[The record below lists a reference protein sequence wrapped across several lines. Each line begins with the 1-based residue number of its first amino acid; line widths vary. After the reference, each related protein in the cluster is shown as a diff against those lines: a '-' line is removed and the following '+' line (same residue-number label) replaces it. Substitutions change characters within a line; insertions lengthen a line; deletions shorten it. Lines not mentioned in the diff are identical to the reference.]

1 MSKSGV
7 SASFGPRGLSV
18 TAGKRGTPL
27 NLGLPGTGL
36 SYRERL
42 DSPSTGRPASE
53 LSGPVNFEVDSGGV
67 LRFTDAAGHEL
78 PAAVVRRIK
87 AQRANEI
94 TEVLNR
100 AAEKINRDLAACLG
114 VHLATPSPTSA
125 PICLP
130 AFDSPAPQPPTREAL
145 SLMDKL
151 LFRAGEIEQDYA
163 AAQARHD
170 LELAAW
176 QAERDAHEKERA
188 EVDKAFR
195 LAAKGYSAHMEAA
208 LDLVLSGIAWPKQTQ
223 VAYLFSH
230 DNSGIAVDVD
240 LPDEDE
246 TPRISAEVRTTGKL
260 AMKKRSDAQCRRDV
274 VALAFASLFRVAGEV
289 FAALPAIERVLVSGY
304 IQRIDQATG
313 HPYDEYV
320 ISAIID
326 RAQWQRIDFERL
338 HAVDPAATFATFD
351 ARFGL
356 DRSSR
361 FKPIQPYDIED
372 LG

>member
-1 MSKSGV
+1 V
-7 SASFGPRGLSV
+7 
-18 TAGKRGTPL
+18 
-27 NLGLPGTGL
+27 
-36 SYRERL
+36 
-42 DSPSTGRPASE
+42 
-53 LSGPVNFEVDSGGV
+53 
-67 LRFTDAAGHEL
+67 
-78 PAAVVRRIK
+78 
-87 AQRANEI
+87 
-94 TEVLNR
+94 
-100 AAEKINRDLAACLG
+100 
-114 VHLATPSPTSA
+114 
-125 PICLP
+125 
-130 AFDSPAPQPPTREAL
+130 
-145 SLMDKL
+145 
-151 LFRAGEIEQDYA
+151 
-163 AAQARHD
+163 ARHD

-208 LDLVLSGIAWPKQTQ
+208 LDFVLSGIAWPKQTQ

-230 DNSGIAVDVD
+230 DNSGIAVDID

-260 AMKKRSDAQCRRDV
+260 AMKKRSDAQCRRDF

-289 FAALPAIERVLVSGY
+289 FAALPDIEQVLVSGY

-320 ISAIID
+320 ISTIID

-361 FKPIQPYDIED
+361 FKPIQPYHIED